1 MKRMSE
7 HIGLFTSLN
16 CPSHN
21 TLSLYVVSSSMGN
34 GHTLR
39 SERLTSPWLVLTVTT
54 LTWPSFP
61 GWVSTIL
68 PVFQQRGW
76 ILSSTRS
83 TIAPSRSAAG
93 GVSLCHFPRPCSD
106 VRYSRLHLFQ
116 KWART
121 FSISC
126 HLDNR
131 LIGTSLQSY
140 SGKVVS
146 VSPIRKWNGV
156 RTSRS
161 LGSAVSGVSG
171 LEFKHA
177 SIRTKSVYSS
187 FCVKWEL
194 PSTFF
199 KWVFTDFMLASH
211 RPPIWGDLAGIKCQF
226 IPISV
231 KLL

>member
-1 MKRMSE
+1 MMKRMSE

-106 VRYSRLHLFQ
+106 VRYSRLF
-116 KWART
+116 
-121 FSISC
+121 
-126 HLDNR
+126 
-131 LIGTSLQSY
+131 
-140 SGKVVS
+140 
-146 VSPIRKWNGV
+146 
-156 RTSRS
+156 SRS
-161 LGSAVSGVSG
+161 GHGPFL
-171 LEFKHA
+171 
-177 SIRTKSVYSS
+177 
-187 FCVKWEL
+187 
-194 PSTFF
+194 
-199 KWVFTDFMLASH
+199 
-211 RPPIWGDLAGIKCQF
+211 
-226 IPISV
+226 
-231 KLL
+231 